1 MAVAGAWA
9 LTSGIGPLE
18 TARTALFIAPLPRTE
33 DLSLFPS
40 SQLLSAKMGSAPKKG
55 WGPGLTGSP
64 DRIYLDAETQA
75 SDLPRRKA
83 DAEHSAKMTLWLLMC
98 RCDTWNV
105 KQ

>member
-1 MAVAGAWA
+1 MLGLGGRRVAVAGAWA

-40 SQLLSAKMGSAPKKG
+40 SQLLSAKMGSSPKKG

-75 SDLPRRKA
+75 SDLPRSVFGQSSDFA
-83 DAEHSAKMTLWLLMC
+83 TAYCSDLCE
-98 RCDTWNV
+98 
-105 KQ
+105 

>member
-1 MAVAGAWA
+1 MLGLGGRRVAVAGAWA

-40 SQLLSAKMGSAPKKG
+40 SQLLSAKMGSSPKKG

-75 SDLPRRKA
+75 
-83 DAEHSAKMTLWLLMC
+83 E
-98 RCDTWNV
+98 
-105 KQ
+105 